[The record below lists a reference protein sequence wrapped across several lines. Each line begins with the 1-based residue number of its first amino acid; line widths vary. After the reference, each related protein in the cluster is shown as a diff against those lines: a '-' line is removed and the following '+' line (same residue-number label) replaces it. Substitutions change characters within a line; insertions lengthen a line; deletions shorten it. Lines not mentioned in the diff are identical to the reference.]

1 MHLPAQALHSQ
12 LLQKQRIT
20 SLERFKSSAKSILV
34 ATDIA
39 ARGLDIANVQHVVH
53 YHLPRAT
60 DTYIHRSGRTARG
73 SQEGVSLLLCA
84 PDEQKPLRQMLIKL
98 GKSKFLNKML
108 DAFPIDRIQ
117 VARLKHRVDIAQKIV
132 KASREGQRQG
142 YEEKWLAEAAE
153 DLGVDADE
161 MEQVINSR
169 GYNTHITQ
177 Q

>member
-169 GYNTHITQ
+169 GYNTHIT
-177 Q
+177 